1 MAATVKVSSKNQI
14 ALPADVRRQL
24 AIEPGDRL
32 EVSVEDNRI
41 VLERMPVDPLER
53 LLNIAPEIW
62 KGIDTQ
68 AYIDELRNEWSHREF

>member
-41 VLERMPVDPLER
+41 VLERMPVDPLFF
-53 LLNIAPEIW
+53 P
-62 KGIDTQ
+62 
-68 AYIDELRNEWSHREF
+68 